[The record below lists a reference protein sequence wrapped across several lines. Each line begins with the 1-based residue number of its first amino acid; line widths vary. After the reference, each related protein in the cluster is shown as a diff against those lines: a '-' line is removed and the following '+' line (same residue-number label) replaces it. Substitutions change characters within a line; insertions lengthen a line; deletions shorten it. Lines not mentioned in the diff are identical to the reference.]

1 MVRGPAAVLT
11 GKTAPPTR
19 PTWPVWAPL
28 GVAAAAWI
36 YFLVPKLLPAIHDED
51 TSRMVAGAVATVL
64 IIVVAGGVATLSDAP
79 IVVPLVLLGAVLI
92 AGAMNAAGVGAAATV
107 PETVAYAC
115 IGILFAVW
123 LQVPALVL
131 AIPVFV
137 AGIEII
143 GVLGGGATHGV
154 AHGALRGGDPLS
166 LELPDWHNGLS
177 AARLGV
183 GDIVFTGIYA
193 TYARRF
199 GLRFRAGAVGMA
211 VALALGLVVSIDQ
224 NNALPELAFLGAGFL
239 LPNVDRVMA
248 LFRPTPQG

>member
-1 MVRGPAAVLT
+1 VVRGPAAVL
-11 GKTAPPTR
+11 
-19 PTWPVWAPL
+19 VL
-28 GVAAAAWI
+28 AAAAWI
-36 YFLVPKLLPAIHDED
+36 YFLVPKLLPAIHDDEL
-51 TSRMVAGAVATVL
+51 SRTVAGVVATVL
-64 IIVVAGGVATLSDAP
+64 IVAVAAGVATLADHP
-79 IVVPLVLLGAVLI
+79 FVVPIVLLGGGLI
-92 AGAMNAAGVGAAATV
+92 AGTLNAADVGAAATV
-107 PETVAYAC
+107 PETSVYAC
-115 IGILFAVW
+115 IGIGFGVLLEA
-123 LQVPALVL
+123 PALVL
-131 AIPVFV
+131 AIPAFV
-137 AGIEII
+137 AGIEIFS
-143 GVLGGGATHGV
+143 VLGASSHGV
-154 AHGALRGGDPLS
+154 AHGALRGGDPLT